1 MHAQGEFANMRLPL
15 VVDGAALDIAAIH
28 RPGERPPILFLHGFG
43 STKEDYADIVRHPAF
58 DGRPFVAY
66 DAPGCG
72 ETACADLSRIS
83 IPFLVKTAEAV
94 LDHFGW
100 RTFHLVGHSMGGLTA
115 LMLASRWPDRVL
127 SFTDIE
133 GNIAPEDCFL
143 SRQIVGD
150 PEADAERFFDAFIE
164 RTRHAPAYASA
175 LYAASLRHKVRA
187 GAVRGIFESMVD
199 LSDNGGLMDRFL
211 GLPCPRLFMY
221 GEQNASLS
229 YLRHIQAHGVRW
241 RRSRPAA
248 LPHVLQ
254 PGPDVGADRP
264 VPGACRRRVAPSAP
278 ATPRAAGSGFGA
290 ISRSL
295 SAGQFGDFDEIE
307 VRVADVDGA
316 DPLRGAG
323 ACHGALHDGP
333 VGLRQP
339 FDHRVERD
347 RGDEAQIQR
356 ARHRQVRLGLELL
369 PAHVQIDLLVA
380 EAKGDAP
387 LAEAFELH
395 AQHARVEIDGGV
407 GLRGGQHQVVEVVD
421 HEKGF
426 EERIGARP

>member
-28 RPGERPPILFLHGFG
+28 RPGDRPPILFLHGFG

-115 LMLASRWPDRVL
+115 LMLASRWPNRVL

-143 SRQIVGD
+143 SRQIVSD

-229 YLRHIQAHGVRW
+229 YLRRIQAHGVALAEI
-241 RRSRPAA
+241 PACGHF
-248 LPHVLQ
+248 PMYSNPVLMWERIARFQ
-254 PGPDVGADRP
+254 AH
-264 VPGACRRRVAPSAP
+264 
-278 ATPRAAGSGFGA
+278 
-290 ISRSL
+290 
-295 SAGQFGDFDEIE
+295 
-307 VRVADVDGA
+307 
-316 DPLRGAG
+316 AG
-323 ACHGALHDGP
+323 AA
-333 VGLRQP
+333 
-339 FDHRVERD
+339 
-347 RGDEAQIQR
+347 
-356 ARHRQVRLGLELL
+356 
-369 PAHVQIDLLVA
+369 
-380 EAKGDAP
+380 
-387 LAEAFELH
+387 
-395 AQHARVEIDGGV
+395 
-407 GLRGGQHQVVEVVD
+407 
-421 HEKGF
+421 
-426 EERIGARP
+426 